1 MEVINNILA
10 NNNLPIITT
19 ILLGIIVATHPC
31 ILATNITAIGYIGKD
46 LGNKKL
52 IFRKGL
58 LYALGRTIAYTLLG
72 IGLIFILKTGAEVFP
87 ITKFFSRNGQYLLPP
102 ILLIFGAIILWGHK
116 FTFHARNVSAEKGEK
131 LKTRG
136 LWGAFLLGL
145 LFAMA
150 FCPTSAFL
158 YFGML
163 IPLASSTPGGYFL
176 PIVFAIVSAIPVVL
190 IAWLLAFSI
199 EKIGEFYNNIKKFE
213 RIFRLLVGSIFIFF
227 GLYKLIELFIH

>member
-102 ILLIFGAIILWGHK
+102 ILLILGAIILWGHK

-213 RIFRLLVGSIFIFF
+213 KIFRLLVGSIFIFF

>member
-1 MEVINNILA
+1 MEIINNILA

-52 IFRKGL
+52 VFQKGL
-58 LYALGRTIAYTLLG
+58 LYALGRTTAYTLLG

-87 ITKFFSRNGQYLLPP
+87 ITKFFSRYGQYLLPP

-116 FTFHARNVSAEKGEK
+116 FTFHARNVSTEKGEK

-199 EKIGEFYNNIKKFE
+199 EKIRGFYNNIKKIE
-213 RIFRLLVGSIFIFF
+213 KIFRFLVGGIFIFF
-227 GLYKLIELFIH
+227 GIYKLIELFIH